1 MDTFESSF
9 NNRRHGWEG
18 LLSDEKDNLAVYF
31 NNICGSD
38 EPLRVHTVYLM
49 ENYRSTSNIVK
60 AAQRVIGEEGEQ
72 ENARQ
77 DMKPMRGSGPSPRVL
92 ACKNGKAEASF
103 VVKTINSMVEAGD
116 LSQSSTV
123 ALIYRTNAQS
133 RLLEEAC
140 VEYNL
145 RYVIRGS
152 SGAFYRRQEVQDCEW
167 THILTIY
174 FIQSNEMKQNLF
186 RYGISQTVL
195 QSTGQKHVGTM
206 HQSA

>member
-9 NNRRHGWEG
+9 HNRRHGWEG
-18 LLSDEKDNLAVYF
+18 LLSDERDDLAVYF
-31 NNICGSD
+31 KKICGSD
-38 EPLRVHTVYLM
+38 EPLRVHSVYLM

-72 ENARQ
+72 ETARQ

-92 ACKNGKAEASF
+92 ACKNGKAEAAF
-103 VVKTINSMVEAGD
+103 VVKTINSMLEAGD
-116 LSQSSTV
+116 LSPSSTV

-140 VEYNL
+140 VEHNL

-152 SGAFYRRQEVQDCEW
+152 SGAFYKRQEVQDCKW
-167 THILTIY
+167 TSWFCLLHSI
-174 FIQSNEMKQNLF
+174 
-186 RYGISQTVL
+186 
-195 QSTGQKHVGTM
+195 
-206 HQSA
+206 